1 MTLEQRVMLKRT
13 NQPLPKWKDEAGVAA
28 LVDEY
33 IAKQRVIAGRF
44 GEFAIATRNAPPR
57 PGQGDPDD
65 DAIQFI
71 FAEEKAVEAAKR
83 GDLAALI
90 EILRGPH
97 RDWLQPETVELVI
110 EFMTGVR
117 TQTGRRKGEGKVGR
131 TKMTQEEKE
140 ARNPL
145 FNAAAEFGA
154 IKRLLR
160 EHYPSEPYSEIRKRA
175 FELAVERAS
184 VEPERLGDYLKRAR
198 GVRRER
204 GQPFLAKHR
213 LGKTDL

>member
-1 MTLEQRVMLKRT
+1 VLRRS
-13 NQPLPKWKDEAGVAA
+13 LPRWNDEAGVAA
-28 LVDEY
+28 LVSEY
-33 IAKQRVIAGRF
+33 MAEQGAMTGRF
-44 GEFAIATRNAPPR
+44 AEFAVTTRRREPPR
-57 PGQGDPDD
+57 PGQDPEDD
-65 DAIQFI
+65 VIWFI
-71 FAEEKAVEAAKR
+71 GTEEAAVEAAKR
-83 GDLAALI
+83 GELVALVDL
-90 EILRGPH
+90 LRGPH
-97 RDWLQPETVELVI
+97 RDWLHPETVELVI

-117 TQTGRRKGEGKVGR
+117 NPQTGRRKGEGKIGR
-131 TKMTQEEKE
+131 SKMTQEEKE

-145 FNAAAEFGA
+145 FNAEAEFGV
-154 IKRLLR
+154 IRQFLR

-204 GQPFLAKHR
+204 GQPFLTKHR